1 MDKQEPKAN
10 QQKKMWIQNTWELFK
25 ETKVGLVGMG
35 ILVFFMVMALA
46 SFIPP
51 LIDDMYIPLYGNDPE
66 VIGLSPPSL
75 RHPLGTDYF
84 GRDILSQ
91 LFEGAKWALIV
102 GTTAAAASVFLGT
115 VIGLVSGYYRGVVDT
130 LLQRTADTVMTLPA
144 FAIIVVV
151 GSVLRGISIWNIVI
165 LIAVLGWPA
174 TSKVI
179 RAQVLS
185 LRERAFVESALVSGA
200 SNFRIMFR
208 HIAPNVLPL
217 SFLYMAFGVT
227 SAILVEAA
235 LSFIGMGDPTTVSWG
250 MMLQWCRASGF
261 AFVAPFWMIPPGV
274 CITLLA
280 LGFYLIG
287 VGTEQIINPK
297 LRKR

>member
-1 MDKQEPKAN
+1 MDKQRPKPN

-35 ILVFFMVMALA
+35 ILVFFMVMAFA

-51 LIDDMYIPLYGNDPE
+51 VIDDMYIPLYGNDPE
-66 VIGLSPPSL
+66 VIGLSQPSL

-91 LFEGAKWALIV
+91 LLEGAKWALIV

-185 LRERAFVESALVSGA
+185 LRERAFVESARVSGA
-200 SNFRIMFR
+200 NNFRIMFR

-227 SAILVEAA
+227 GAILMEAA